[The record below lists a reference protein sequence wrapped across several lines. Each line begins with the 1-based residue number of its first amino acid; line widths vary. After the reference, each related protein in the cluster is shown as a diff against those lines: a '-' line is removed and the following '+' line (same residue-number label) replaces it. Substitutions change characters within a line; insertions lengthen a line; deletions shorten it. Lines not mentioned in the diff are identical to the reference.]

1 MTTTARHDLRA
12 GFWDRGG
19 FWKAALL
26 AVLYVG
32 LNLLVGRV
40 LGALAGG
47 SLDDGGP
54 LASLRNVL
62 LELVVPLVVST
73 VAVLGLVAA
82 LGWWRPLFGPQPELS
97 RRWWMWLPPAL
108 ILLWNGLSFA
118 AVDTGAY
125 AAGVVGTVVVLGLL
139 IGVAE
144 EVLARGLMVGLLRR
158 AGYREVWVAVLSSL
172 LFALMHLLSAW
183 GGGPA
188 AAAVLVGYTFCFGL
202 CMYFTL
208 RVTRNLVWPILLHA
222 TTDPATLLRVGG
234 IDGAGV
240 AASSSALGGIA
251 GLGNFVVIALGL
263 VLVWCVRGK
272 VAPPA
277 DMP

>member
-1 MTTTARHDLRA
+1 MTATARHEVRS

-26 AVLYVG
+26 AALYVG
-32 LNLLVGRV
+32 LNVLVAQV
-40 LGALAGG
+40 LGALVGD

-54 LASLRNVL
+54 LGSLRNVL
-62 LELVVPLVVST
+62 LVLGVPLVVST
-73 VAVLGLVAA
+73 VAVLGFVAA
-82 LGWWRPLFGPQPELS
+82 LGWWRPVFGAQPELS
-97 RRWWMWLPPAL
+97 RAWWMWLPL
-108 ILLWNGLSFA
+108 ILVLLWNGLSFA
-118 AVDTGAY
+118 AVDAGAY
-125 AAGVVGTVVVLGLL
+125 AAGVIAVVLVLGLL

-144 EVLARGLMVGLLRR
+144 EVLARGLMVNLLRR

-172 LFALMHLLSAW
+172 LFAVMHLLSVW
-183 GGGPA
+183 GSGVA
-188 AAAVLVGYTFCFGL
+188 MVILVAYTFCFGL

-208 RVTRNLVWPILLHA
+208 RVTRNLLWPILVHA
-222 TTDPATLLRVGG
+222 TTDPATLLRTGG
-234 IDGAGV
+234 VDGGGV
-240 AASSSALGGIA
+240 EVASTALSGIA